1 MRIVRKKREGRRTK
15 GRKKGN
21 RKGKQGMGMGKI
33 IAYVTSEKSCYPIT
47 YRAFEI
53 PARSTTPHV
62 ELSEIFTT
70 IMWVREQKS
79 NGE

>member
-1 MRIVRKKREGRRTK
+1 MRIVRKKREGRRKK

-62 ELSEIFTT
+62 ELSEIFTA

>member
-1 MRIVRKKREGRRTK
+1 MRKKREEGRKKK

-21 RKGKQGMGMGKI
+21 REGKQRMGMGKI
-33 IAYVTSEKSCYPIT
+33 IAYVASEKSCYPIT

-62 ELSEIFTT
+62 ELSEIFTA
-70 IMWVREQKS
+70 IMWVREQKRG
-79 NGE
+79 GE

>member
-1 MRIVRKKREGRRTK
+1 MRKKRGEGRRTK

-21 RKGKQGMGMGKI
+21 RKGKQGMGKI

>member
-1 MRIVRKKREGRRTK
+1 MRIVRKKREGRRKK